1 MVAGRHGN
9 VCGRRRSRREV
20 AVFAVTRLRA
30 QGQDGEALAAAVAPL
45 LAALAARPG
54 FRDGELGRSAD
65 DPSLWAL
72 VTRWDGVGTY
82 RRALSAAEVKIAGA
96 PVWVHALDEPGAYLP
111 VDDVTPS
118 PRHA

>member
-1 MVAGRHGN
+1 MAT
-9 VCGRRRSRREV
+9 SRYRVEDEEDI
-20 AVFAVTRLRA
+20 VFAVTRLRA
-30 QGQDGEALAAAVAPL
+30 TGDDGEALPAVVAPL

-72 VTRWDGVGTY
+72 VTRWDGVGSY

-96 PVWVHALDEPGAYLP
+96 PVWVHALDEPGVYLP
-111 VDDVTPS
+111 QDDV
-118 PRHA
+118 AAAGGDA